1 MKVKY
6 IIGGTLKIY
15 GSSLKVSLLNQIIQ
29 NTKIKNPVNE
39 IRDGNIIYYLDK
51 DISIRTV
58 RVYQSPQIKHC
69 IISHSSTLMSTDELK
84 QSLTDALDDLKMFFF
99 SPKSTSR
106 YKDAVK
112 IQQKAEE
119 KYSKLGYQISTVG
132 YSLGAQ
138 IGSVVGKNTDEI
150 IVYNRPILLHDLLT
164 QGDKQD
170 DKLYIISTKEDVTS
184 ILRPFDKT
192 SNHPNN
198 YIFESGK
205 NKLNAHYNDN
215 LEQLDQNMTFGD
227 PTIGNYDNN
236 NNNDRS
242 NVIIGTGIN
251 INKLSKDELKKL
263 IKLYRKGNASM
274 YPITKKRK
282 SELKEI
288 LKELQSKNM

>member
-1 MKVKY
+1 MKVQY
-6 IIGGTLKIY
+6 IKGGSLKLK

-29 NTKIKNPVNE
+29 NTKIKNPDS
-39 IRDGNIIYYLDK
+39 IIYDGNNTYYLDK

-84 QSLTDALDDLKMFFF
+84 QSLSDALDDLKMFLFGA
-99 SPKSTSR
+99 KNTSR
-106 YKDAVK
+106 YKNAAR

-119 KYSKLGYQISTVG
+119 KYIRLGYQFISTVG

-192 SNHPNN
+192 ASHPNN

-205 NKLNAHYNDN
+205 NKIDAHYNDN

-227 PTIGNYDNN
+227 PNIGNYDG
-236 NNNDRS
+236 NDRN
-242 NVIIGTGIN
+242 NVIIGTG

-263 IKLYRKGNASM
+263 IKLYRKGNSSM

-282 SELKEI
+282 SELKEM